1 MIDHSKDRCRQGV
14 DMVLG
19 KTRFGGF
26 FFVCRKLQPALN
38 GQWLTRSQWYVVF
51 LSFTDAFNLDPSTEA
66 QDVLRITDDR
76 PYARMAADRMSQWS

>member
-26 FFVCRKLQPALN
+26 FFVRRKLQLLQE
-38 GQWLTRSQWYVVF
+38 GQVSGAEWS
-51 LSFTDAFNLDPSTEA
+51 
-66 QDVLRITDDR
+66 
-76 PYARMAADRMSQWS
+76 MAYM